1 MSLLAPLALAGL
13 LLAIPIILMYMLRL
27 RRREVVVSSTYL
39 WQQLLQD
46 KEANT
51 PWQKLRRNLLLILQL
66 IILALLAFALARPFI
81 TVPAV
86 SAARVALLLDAS
98 ASMNAAD
105 GPDGAARFVQAQAEA
120 IGLINAL
127 SAGGEVSVI
136 RVADPPEVLIPYTQ
150 DKAAAEAA
158 VRGATPGQGGAD
170 WLAGLTLAAAGGQAV
185 DDFSMVLIT
194 DGGMT
199 GLDDLSESVLPGRVR
214 VLPVGSSGENIAL
227 SALAARALG
236 GGEPQLFAQ
245 ITNYGD
251 REAEVVFTLRA
262 DGDPVP
268 VFSDRFTIAPGA
280 SQPFVSSRGLSGFE
294 VLQASLTA
302 SVNSVGQDLLAEDN
316 TAWTVARAAG
326 ERRILIVTEENLFL
340 EQVFRSLPGL
350 ELFRIPPDQPLPSE
364 AFDLYVFDRTVP
376 ESLPQGDMLF
386 IAPPEGDVA
395 GLFRV
400 TGEIQ
405 GVSILETNSE
415 DERMTF
421 VDFDSVSVLK
431 YRAVDGLGWADTLVS
446 ADGRPLVA
454 AGDRGG
460 IQIGVFAFALNDSD
474 LPLQIAFPVLIS
486 NLLEWFTPVGSI
498 LNPTPRVGEPVLI
511 RPPLDADAVRVTGPD
526 GAETTLP
533 ADGDQIVFTNTSQ
546 PGVYQLEVF
555 SGGDLLQ
562 TQAFAVNLFAPVES
576 AIAPRDVELNGVVVA
591 RQSADEMG
599 QFEFWPLV
607 ALLALAVLMLEW
619 WFYQRRTRVRTKPVT
634 GGARTA
640 SRSRAARQRT

>member
-66 IILALLAFALARPFI
+66 IILALLAFALARPYI

-105 GPDGAARFVQAQAEA
+105 GPEGAARFVQAQAEA
-120 IGLINAL
+120 IGLIQSL

-158 VRGATPGQGGAD
+158 VRAAVPGQGGAD

-185 DDFSMVLIT
+185 DDFTMVLIT

-214 VLPVGSSGENIAL
+214 VVPVGTSGENIAI

-245 ITNYGD
+245 ITNTGD

-262 DGDPVP
+262 DGNPVP

-294 VLQASLTA
+294 ILQASLTA

-316 TAWTVARAAG
+316 TAWTVTRAAG

-350 ELFRIPPDQPLPSE
+350 EMFRIPPGQPLPSE
-364 AFDLYVFDRTVP
+364 PFDLYVFDRTAPDV
-376 ESLPQGDMLF
+376 LPQGDMLF
-386 IAPPEGDVA
+386 IAPPEGPVA
-395 GLFRV
+395 GLFNVR
-400 TGEIQ
+400 GEIQ
-405 GVSILETNSE
+405 GAATLETIS
-415 DERMTF
+415 DDDRMTF

-431 YRAVDGLGWADTLVS
+431 YRAIESLGWAEALVS
-446 ADGRPLVA
+446 ADGRPLIA

-460 IQIGVFAFALNDSD
+460 LQIGVFAFALSDSD

-486 NLLEWFTPVGSI
+486 NLLEWFAPVGSI
-498 LNPTPRVGEPVLI
+498 LNPTPRVGEPVMI
-511 RPPLDADAVRVTGPD
+511 RPPLDADAVRVTAPN
-526 GAETTLP
+526 GAQFTLP
-533 ADGDQIVFTNTSQ
+533 ADGDQIVFTNTTQ
-546 PGVYQLEVF
+546 PGVYELEVF

-562 TQAFAVNLFAPVES
+562 TQAFAVNLFSPVES
-576 AIAPRDVELNGVVVA
+576 DIAPRDIELNGVIVT
-591 RQSADEMG
+591 RQSADEVG

-607 ALLALAVLMLEW
+607 ALIALAVLMLEW
-619 WFYQRRTRVRTKPVT
+619 WFYQRRTRVRTKPAV
-634 GGARTA
+634 
-640 SRSRAARQRT
+640 SQRSSGTRAARRV